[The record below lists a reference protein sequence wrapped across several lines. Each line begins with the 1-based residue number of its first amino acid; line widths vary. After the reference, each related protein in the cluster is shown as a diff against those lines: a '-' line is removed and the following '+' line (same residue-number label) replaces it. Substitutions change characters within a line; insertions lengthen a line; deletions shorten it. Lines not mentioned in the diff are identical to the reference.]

1 MKAKKDSREKFQ
13 SQNFKEAEGVELIS
27 NPQKT
32 NFLGIQTI
40 SYFPWHETIHKQN
53 QIEIEQML

>member
-13 SQNFKEAEGVELIS
+13 NQNFKEAEGVELIS

-40 SYFPWHETIHKQN
+40 SYFP
-53 QIEIEQML
+53 

>member
-1 MKAKKDSREKFQ
+1 
-13 SQNFKEAEGVELIS
+13 VELIS

-40 SYFPWHETIHKQN
+40 SYFPWHETMHKQN
-53 QIEIEQML
+53 QIEREQML

>member
-13 SQNFKEAEGVELIS
+13 NQNFMEAEGVELIS

>member
-13 SQNFKEAEGVELIS
+13 NQNFKEAEEVELIT

-40 SYFPWHETIHKQN
+40 SFFPWHETIHKQN
-53 QIEIEQML
+53 QIERDQML